1 MTATLDARDAAPGTR
16 PEGAPAPHPRR
27 WLGLSAIL
35 AATLL
40 NLLDSTVVGVAA
52 PAIRAD
58 LGGSY
63 AALQWTA
70 AGYTLALA
78 VALLT
83 GGRLGDVFGRR
94 PVLLAGTAGF
104 MVTSVAC
111 AFAWSPQTLIAAR
124 VAQGLCAAVMVPQGF
139 GLIRDLFG
147 ARDVGRAFALFG
159 PVIGLAT
166 ILGPVAA
173 GLLID
178 ADPLGTGWRAIFLLN
193 VPIGVYALVV
203 GARVLPA
210 PAATDRSGGLDV
222 TGMLLGGTGMSML
235 VYPLVQGRE
244 LGWPAWSLIL
254 LAGSVPVLALFTVH
268 QLRRGRAGRTPLLRL
283 SVFARRS
290 YGSGVLFV
298 VVFFG
303 TITGFSL
310 AVGLFLQLGLGYG
323 PLGASLAMVS
333 WAIGA
338 FAGSAFGGMTMNR
351 LGRHVLHIG
360 LTMMAAGMTALYA
373 VFGTAGTGL
382 GGWHLAAPLL
392 VFGAGMGM
400 IFVPLFDII
409 VAGIADHEVG
419 SASAALESVQ
429 QLGASLG
436 VAVLGTVFFGV
447 IGAQAGHNFDAEA
460 APALRAGL
468 AAAGVPAG
476 ERDRITAGL
485 RTCVQDRERSDD
497 PDTVPASCAAAP
509 VAGTAPLA
517 ARAAATAG
525 VVTHEHDALDA
536 AERVALLTL
545 ALTAAAF
552 LVAFL
557 LPRRARVA

>member
-1 MTATLDARDAAPGTR
+1 MAPPGTAR
-16 PEGAPAPHPRR
+16 PNQGRTGAAPHPRR

-40 NLLDSTVVGVAA
+40 NLLDSTVVNVAA

-58 LGGSY
+58 LGGSL
-63 AALQWTA
+63 AALQWMA

-83 GGRLGDVFGRR
+83 GGRLGDMFGRK
-94 PVLLAGTAGF
+94 PVLLAGAAGF
-104 MVTSVAC
+104 LLTSVAC
-111 AFAWSPQTLIAAR
+111 AFAWSPESLIGFR
-124 VAQGLCAAVMVPQGF
+124 VAQGLAAAVMIPQGF

-147 ARDVGRAFALFG
+147 AKDMGKAFALFG

-166 ILGPVAA
+166 ILGPVVA

-193 VPIGVYALVV
+193 VPVGAYALVV

-210 PAATDRSGGLDV
+210 PASTHRSGGLDV

-244 LGWPAWSLIL
+244 LGWPTWSLAL
-254 LAGSVPVLALFTVH
+254 LAGSLPVLALFAVH
-268 QLRRGRAGRTPLLRL
+268 QLRRRRAGRTPLVRL
-283 SVFARRS
+283 SVFADRS
-290 YGSGVLFV
+290 YSSGVLFV

-303 TITGFSL
+303 LIAGFSL
-310 AVGLFLQLGLGYG
+310 ATGMFLQLGLGYT
-323 PLGASLAMVS
+323 PLHASLAMAS
-333 WAIGA
+333 WAVGA
-338 FAGSAFGGMTMNR
+338 FVGSAFGSMTMNS
-351 LGRHVLHIG
+351 LGRRVLHIG
-360 LTMMAAGMTALYA
+360 LSLMAAGLAALYW
-373 VFGTAGTGL
+373 VFEAAGTGADPVQ

-392 VFGAGMGM
+392 LFGAGMGM

-419 SASAALESVQ
+419 SASAMLESIQ

-436 VAVLGTVFFGV
+436 IAVLGTVFFEV
-447 IGAQAGHNFDAEA
+447 MGAPQAG
-460 APALRAGL
+460 AGL
-468 AAAGVPAG
+468 H
-476 ERDRITAGL
+476 R
-485 RTCVQDRERSDD
+485 Q
-497 PDTVPASCAAAP
+497 
-509 VAGTAPLA
+509 
-517 ARAAATAG
+517 
-525 VVTHEHDALDA
+525 HALDA
-536 AERVALLTL
+536 ASLVALLTL
-545 ALTAAAF
+545 GLTAVAF

-557 LPRRARVA
+557 LPRRSRTS